1 MKMTARSFYSYVPC
15 ALLILATACGDP
27 EGEAEHDHDHDEQEV
42 LTSILLTFT
51 PDGGGDAVL
60 AEFRDVDGDGGDDP
74 IIVDPTLMANTT
86 YDVSVSILN
95 ETLDPSD
102 EDYNIDREIEAE
114 AEEHQLFYTGDG
126 IEDGLFTWMTT
137 DRESDYTENSGED
150 LPVGLSGV
158 LTTGDAGRGKLTV
171 TLMHQPPVNGMAVK
185 TTTSGVGDG
194 EVDVTVTFDVT
205 VE

>member
-1 MKMTARSFYSYVPC
+1 MKMTTRSFYSYVPC
-15 ALLILATACGDP
+15 ALLILAAACGDP
-27 EGEAEHDHDHDEQEV
+27 EGEAEHDHEHDEQEV
-42 LTSILLTFT
+42 ITSTLLTFT
-51 PDGGGDAVL
+51 PDGEGDTVL
-60 AEFRDVDGDGGDDP
+60 AEFRDIDGDGGDDP

-86 YDVSVSILN
+86 YGGSVSILN

-126 IEDGLFTWMTT
+126 IENGLFTWMTT

-158 LTTGDAGRGKLTV
+158 LTTGDSGRGKLTV

-185 TTTSGVGDG
+185 TATSGVRDG
-194 EVDVTVTFDVT
+194 EVDVTVTFDVI

>member
-1 MKMTARSFYSYVPC
+1 MKMTTRSFDLYVPYAC
-15 ALLILATACGDP
+15 LILATACGDP
-27 EGEAEHDHDHDEQEV
+27 QREAEHDHDHDEQEV
-42 LTSILLTFT
+42 ITSILLTFT
-51 PDGGGDAVL
+51 PDTGGDAVL

-102 EDYNIDREIEAE
+102 EDYHIDKEIEAE

-126 IEDGLFTWMTT
+126 IENGLFTWMTT
-137 DRESDYTENSGED
+137 DRESDYVENSGED

-158 LTTGDAGRGKLTV
+158 LTTGDADQGKLTV

-185 TTTSGVGDG
+185 TATSGVQDG